1 MQFQDHTFL
10 ITGGGSGL
18 GGATAK
24 LFAEQGANVV
34 LADVNGD
41 AIAALAAQIGARA
54 AHIRTDVTDEAS
66 VQAAV
71 DLCKSA
77 FGGIHG
83 LVNCAGVAPGERVVG
98 KSGPHLLANFV
109 RTININLI
117 GTFNVI
123 RLAAHAMSTQ
133 SPDAGF
139 DKSGTRGVIINTSS
153 VASFEGQIGQAG
165 YAASKAGVNGMT
177 LPIARELAKFGI
189 RVVTIAPGIFDT
201 PMLQGMSEE
210 VRASLGA
217 QVPFPSRLG
226 TPEEYAALAKHIVEN
241 EVLNGT
247 VIRLDGAI
255 RMGAK

>member
-1 MQFQDHTFL
+1 MQFKEHTFL
-10 ITGGGSGL
+10 IAGGGSGL
-18 GGATAK
+18 GAATAR
-24 LFAEQGANVV
+24 LFAANGGNIVI
-34 LADVNGD
+34 ADVNKGAGGKTAA
-41 AIAALAAQIGARA
+41 AIGTRA
-54 AHIRTDVTDEAS
+54 KYIETDVTNEAS

-71 DLCKSA
+71 DLCLSA
-77 FGGIHG
+77 YGGLHG
-83 LVNCAGVAPGERVVG
+83 AVNCAGVAPGERVVG
-98 KSGPHLLANFV
+98 KTGPHSLANFS
-109 RTININLI
+109 RTISINLI

-133 SPDAGF
+133 TPNA
-139 DKSGTRGVIINTSS
+139 SGERGVIINTSS

-189 RVVTIAPGIFDT
+189 RVMTIAPGIFDT
-201 PMLQGMSEE
+201 PMLAGMSEE
-210 VRASLGA
+210 IRASLGA
-217 QVPFPSRLG
+217 QIPFPSRLG

>member
-1 MQFQDHTFL
+1 MQFQNHTFL
-10 ITGGGSGL
+10 IAGGGSGL
-18 GGATAK
+18 GAATAK
-24 LFAEQGANVV
+24 LFAAQGANIVV
-34 LADVNGD
+34 ADINKAGGESTVA
-41 AIAALAAQIGARA
+41 AIGNHARF
-54 AHIRTDVTDEAS
+54 IETNVTDDAS

-71 DLCKSA
+71 DLCLSA

-83 LVNCAGVAPGERVVG
+83 AVNCAGVAPGERVVG
-98 KSGPHLLANFV
+98 KTGPHSLANFS
-109 RTININLI
+109 RTISINLI
-117 GTFNVI
+117 GSFNVI

-133 SPDAGF
+133 PPNAAGE
-139 DKSGTRGVIINTSS
+139 RGVIINTSS

-189 RVVTIAPGIFDT
+189 RVMTIAPGIFDT
-201 PMLQGMSEE
+201 PMLAGMSDEI
-210 VRASLGA
+210 RASLGA
-217 QVPFPSRLG
+217 QVPFPPRLG

-255 RMGAK
+255 RMGAR